1 MDTKHSSPPRKRRQ
15 HGVSL
20 IEAMIVVVVTA
31 IVATTAVPSLATF
44 IDGRRLDATANAL
57 AADVQWVRTE
67 AVARNQPIRLSFHA
81 SAASSCWVVH
91 TGLAAQCSCAD
102 SGPATCS
109 GGAAEI
115 KTVVLGTRDRVV
127 VQANVASI
135 LFDPLHGTSTPTG
148 TLRLID
154 PRGRA
159 VHHIVNVMGRVRSCT
174 PAGAVPGW
182 PAC

>member
-1 MDTKHSSPPRKRRQ
+1 MDTKHCNRRPKRSQ
-15 HGVSL
+15 SGISL

-31 IVATTAVPSLATF
+31 IVATTAAPSLTAF
-44 IDGRRLDATANAL
+44 IDGRRLDAAAHAL
-57 AADVQWVRTE
+57 AADVQFVRTE
-67 AVARNQPIRLSFHA
+67 AVARNRPIRLSFHA
-81 SAASSCWVVH
+81 SAATSCWVVH

-102 SGPATCS
+102 SGPAVCTGS
-109 GGAAEI
+109 AAEI
-115 KTVVLGTRDRVV
+115 KTVVLGAADRVV

-148 TLRLID
+148 TLRLVD

-182 PAC
+182 HAC

>member
-1 MDTKHSSPPRKRRQ
+1 MDTKHRSHPPKHSQR
-15 HGVSL
+15 GISL

-31 IVATTAVPSLATF
+31 IVAATAAPSLAAF
-44 IDGRRLDATANAL
+44 IDGRRLDSAAHAL
-57 AADVQWVRTE
+57 AADVQFVRTE
-67 AVARNQPIRLSFHA
+67 AVARNRPIRLSFHA
-81 SAASSCWVVH
+81 SAATSCWVVH
-91 TGLAAQCSCAD
+91 TGLAAQCSCANE
-102 SGPATCS
+102 GPAVCT

-115 KTVVLGTRDRVV
+115 KTVVLGAADRVV
-127 VQANVASI
+127 VQTNVASI

-182 PAC
+182 LAC